1 MAERKLFKTKIC
13 VLYRKGRCHRQNCS
27 FAHGNA
33 ELRQSMPSRY
43 GICVTL
49 FTAVSVSDLEMH
61 QNGIW
66 RMCFVSLVSATIGFL
81 QNGYCSLVNL
91 RAGSSTRDYRGGDL
105 RDKLDQR
112 LSPKRQFSPV
122 KDANRRDS
130 FRGSSPSR
138 SLEKSKK
145 RRKKQQYDGQSDF
158 SGSLKVSD
166 RADDQVKERKS
177 VSSEL
182 KEMQSNINKL
192 EHHKSELMV
201 SAALRG
207 LSSLNFWES
216 GNEKSCLT
224 WEEEFTAT
232 LILLEKKTEEADSLT
247 SRIQELEAQL
257 SAEKE
262 ECKRSEVRFKKLGDQ
277 LVSGTAT
284 DCNEE
289 DSSIKIVNDGEING
303 HCAISAQNEMLK
315 QNNSSPIEKSLG
327 GNLTNGGHPAE
338 TLRLSKLSQFHS
350 HPVQLNSNL
359 EFGVVDNRNNSH
371 FPIGNEGKQKK
382 GKGVSTSIPLD
393 RTKGSCSVL
402 HVPST
407 SMAARAIDDLVE
419 IEMEENVEAVENISR
434 GIVRG
439 GATYEARSLPF
450 SLPPPPPIHRNTY
463 SKYVGEDENVDVGG
477 LEEEMVDID
486 IV

>member
-43 GICVTL
+43 G
-49 FTAVSVSDLEMH
+49 
-61 QNGIW
+61 
-66 RMCFVSLVSATIGFL
+66 
-81 QNGYCSLVNL
+81 
-91 RAGSSTRDYRGGDL
+91 TRDYRGGDL

-112 LSPKRQFSPV
+112 LSPKRQYSPG

-130 FRGSSPSR
+130 FHGSSPSR
-138 SLEKSKK
+138 SLEKSNDRK

-177 VSSEL
+177 ASSEL

-192 EHHKSELMV
+192 EHHKSELM
-201 SAALRG
+201 
-207 LSSLNFWES
+207 
-216 GNEKSCLT
+216 
-224 WEEEFTAT
+224 
-232 LILLEKKTEEADSLT
+232 ILLEKKTEEADSLT

-262 ECKRSEVRFKKLGDQ
+262 ECKRITSNIKKFVKAYKHYVRAQDELKRSEVRFKKLGDQ

-315 QNNSSPIEKSLG
+315 QNNSCPIEKSLG
-327 GNLTNGGHPAE
+327 GKQYTAEKSTQGNLTNGGHPAE
-338 TLRLSKLSQFHS
+338 TLRL
-350 HPVQLNSNL
+350 
-359 EFGVVDNRNNSH
+359 R
-371 FPIGNEGKQKK
+371 NEGKQKK

-393 RTKGSCSVL
+393 KTKGSCSVL

-450 SLPPPPPIHRNTY
+450 SLPPPPPIHRNTS
-463 SKYVGEDENVDVGG
+463 SKYEGEDENVDVGG

>member
-43 GICVTL
+43 G
-49 FTAVSVSDLEMH
+49 
-61 QNGIW
+61 
-66 RMCFVSLVSATIGFL
+66 
-81 QNGYCSLVNL
+81 
-91 RAGSSTRDYRGGDL
+91 TRDYRGGDL

-112 LSPKRQFSPV
+112 LSPKRQYSPG

-138 SLEKSKK
+138 SLEKSNDRK

-177 VSSEL
+177 ASSEL

-192 EHHKSELMV
+192 EHHKSELM
-201 SAALRG
+201 
-207 LSSLNFWES
+207 
-216 GNEKSCLT
+216 
-224 WEEEFTAT
+224 
-232 LILLEKKTEEADSLT
+232 ILLEKKTEEADSLT

-262 ECKRSEVRFKKLGDQ
+262 ECKRITSNIKKFVKAYKHYVRAQDELKRSEVRFKKLGDQ

-327 GNLTNGGHPAE
+327 GKQYTAEKSTQGNLTNGGHPAE

-359 EFGVVDNRNNSH
+359 EFGVVDNRSNSH
-371 FPIGNEGKQKK
+371 FPIGSEGKQKK

-393 RTKGSCSVL
+393 KTKGSCLVL

-463 SKYVGEDENVDVGG
+463 SKYEGEDENVDVGG

>member
-1 MAERKLFKTKIC
+1 MAERKLFKTKLC

-43 GICVTL
+43 G
-49 FTAVSVSDLEMH
+49 
-61 QNGIW
+61 
-66 RMCFVSLVSATIGFL
+66 
-81 QNGYCSLVNL
+81 
-91 RAGSSTRDYRGGDL
+91 TRDYRGGDL

-112 LSPKRQFSPV
+112 LSPKHQYSPG

-138 SLEKSKK
+138 SLEKSNDRK

-166 RADDQVKERKS
+166 RADDQVKER
-177 VSSEL
+177 SSEL

-192 EHHKSELMV
+192 EHHKSELM
-201 SAALRG
+201 
-207 LSSLNFWES
+207 
-216 GNEKSCLT
+216 
-224 WEEEFTAT
+224 
-232 LILLEKKTEEADSLT
+232 IILEKKTEEADSLT

-262 ECKRSEVRFKKLGDQ
+262 ECKRITSNIKKFVKAYKHYVRAQDELKRSEVRFKKLGDQ

-327 GNLTNGGHPAE
+327 GKQYTAEKSTQGNLTNGGHQAE
-338 TLRLSKLSQFHS
+338 TLRL
-350 HPVQLNSNL
+350 
-359 EFGVVDNRNNSH
+359 R
-371 FPIGNEGKQKK
+371 NEGKQKK

-393 RTKGSCSVL
+393 KTKGSCSVL

-407 SMAARAIDDLVE
+407 SMAARAIDNLVE
-419 IEMEENVEAVENISR
+419 IEMEENVEVVENISR

-450 SLPPPPPIHRNTY
+450 SLPPPPPIHRNSH
-463 SKYVGEDENVDVGG
+463 SKYEGEDENVDVGG

>member
-1 MAERKLFKTKIC
+1 MAERKLFKTKLC

-43 GICVTL
+43 G
-49 FTAVSVSDLEMH
+49 
-61 QNGIW
+61 
-66 RMCFVSLVSATIGFL
+66 
-81 QNGYCSLVNL
+81 
-91 RAGSSTRDYRGGDL
+91 TRDYRGDDL

-112 LSPKRQFSPV
+112 LSPKRQYSPG

-138 SLEKSKK
+138 SLEKSNDRK
-145 RRKKQQYDGQSDF
+145 RRKIQQYDGQSDF

-177 VSSEL
+177 ASSEL

-192 EHHKSELMV
+192 EHHKSELM
-201 SAALRG
+201 
-207 LSSLNFWES
+207 
-216 GNEKSCLT
+216 
-224 WEEEFTAT
+224 
-232 LILLEKKTEEADSLT
+232 ILLEKKTEEADSLT

-262 ECKRSEVRFKKLGDQ
+262 ECKRITSNIKKFVKAYKHYVRAQDELKRSEVRFKKLGDQ

-327 GNLTNGGHPAE
+327 GKQYTAEKSTQGNLTNGGHQAE
-338 TLRLSKLSQFHS
+338 TLRL
-350 HPVQLNSNL
+350 
-359 EFGVVDNRNNSH
+359 R
-371 FPIGNEGKQKK
+371 NEGKQKK

-393 RTKGSCSVL
+393 KTKGSCSVL

-407 SMAARAIDDLVE
+407 SMAARAIDNLVE
-419 IEMEENVEAVENISR
+419 IEMEENVEVVENISR

-450 SLPPPPPIHRNTY
+450 SLPPPPPIHRNTH
-463 SKYVGEDENVDVGG
+463 SKYEGEDENVDVGG

>member
-1 MAERKLFKTKIC
+1 MTERKLFKTKLC

-43 GICVTL
+43 G
-49 FTAVSVSDLEMH
+49 
-61 QNGIW
+61 
-66 RMCFVSLVSATIGFL
+66 
-81 QNGYCSLVNL
+81 
-91 RAGSSTRDYRGGDL
+91 TRDYRGGDL

-112 LSPKRQFSPV
+112 LSPKRQYSPG
-122 KDANRRDS
+122 KDTNRRDS

-138 SLEKSKK
+138 SLEKSSDRK

-177 VSSEL
+177 ASSEL

-192 EHHKSELMV
+192 EHHKSELM
-201 SAALRG
+201 
-207 LSSLNFWES
+207 
-216 GNEKSCLT
+216 
-224 WEEEFTAT
+224 
-232 LILLEKKTEEADSLT
+232 ILLEKKTEEADSLT

-262 ECKRSEVRFKKLGDQ
+262 ECKRITSNIKKFVKAYKHYVRAQDELKRSEVRFKKLGDQ

-289 DSSIKIVNDGEING
+289 DSSFKIVNDGEING
-303 HCAISAQNEMLK
+303 HCAISAENEMQK

-327 GNLTNGGHPAE
+327 GKQYTAEKSTQGNLINGGHQAE
-338 TLRLSKLSQFHS
+338 TLRL
-350 HPVQLNSNL
+350 
-359 EFGVVDNRNNSH
+359 RNES
-371 FPIGNEGKQKK
+371 KQKK

-393 RTKGSCSVL
+393 KTKGSCSVL

-419 IEMEENVEAVENISR
+419 IEMEENVEVVENISR

-450 SLPPPPPIHRNTY
+450 SLPPPPPSHRNTY
-463 SKYVGEDENVDVGG
+463 SKYEGEDENVDVGG

>member
-1 MAERKLFKTKIC
+1 MAERKLFKTKLC

-43 GICVTL
+43 G
-49 FTAVSVSDLEMH
+49 
-61 QNGIW
+61 
-66 RMCFVSLVSATIGFL
+66 
-81 QNGYCSLVNL
+81 
-91 RAGSSTRDYRGGDL
+91 TRDYRGGDL

-112 LSPKRQFSPV
+112 LSPKRQYSPG

-166 RADDQVKERKS
+166 RADDQVKERKGA
-177 VSSEL
+177 SSEL

-192 EHHKSELMV
+192 EHHKSELM
-201 SAALRG
+201 
-207 LSSLNFWES
+207 
-216 GNEKSCLT
+216 
-224 WEEEFTAT
+224 
-232 LILLEKKTEEADSLT
+232 ILLEKKTEEADSLT

-262 ECKRSEVRFKKLGDQ
+262 ECKRITSNIKKFVKAYKHYVQAQDELKRSEVRFKKLGDQ

-303 HCAISAQNEMLK
+303 HCAISAQNEMRK

-327 GNLTNGGHPAE
+327 GKQYTAEKSTQGNLTNGGHQAE
-338 TLRLSKLSQFHS
+338 TLRL
-350 HPVQLNSNL
+350 
-359 EFGVVDNRNNSH
+359 R
-371 FPIGNEGKQKK
+371 NEGKQKK
-382 GKGVSTSIPLD
+382 GKGVSASIPLD
-393 RTKGSCSVL
+393 KTKGSCSVL
-402 HVPST
+402 QVPST

-419 IEMEENVEAVENISR
+419 IEMEENVEVVENISR

-450 SLPPPPPIHRNTY
+450 SLPPPPPIHRNTH
-463 SKYVGEDENVDVGG
+463 SKYEGEDENVDVGG

>member
-1 MAERKLFKTKIC
+1 MAERKLFKTKLC

-43 GICVTL
+43 G
-49 FTAVSVSDLEMH
+49 
-61 QNGIW
+61 
-66 RMCFVSLVSATIGFL
+66 
-81 QNGYCSLVNL
+81 
-91 RAGSSTRDYRGGDL
+91 TRDYRGGDL

-112 LSPKRQFSPV
+112 LSPKRQYSPG
-122 KDANRRDS
+122 KDANRQDS

-138 SLEKSKK
+138 SLEKSNDRK

-192 EHHKSELMV
+192 EHHKSELM
-201 SAALRG
+201 
-207 LSSLNFWES
+207 
-216 GNEKSCLT
+216 
-224 WEEEFTAT
+224 
-232 LILLEKKTEEADSLT
+232 ILLEKKTEEADSLT

-262 ECKRSEVRFKKLGDQ
+262 ECKRITSNIKKFVKAYKHHVRAQDELKRSEVRLKKLGDQ

-303 HCAISAQNEMLK
+303 HCAISAQNEK
-315 QNNSSPIEKSLG
+315 QKQSNSSPIEKSLG
-327 GNLTNGGHPAE
+327 GKQYTAEKSTQGNLTNGGHQAE
-338 TLRLSKLSQFHS
+338 TLRLSKLSQIHS

-359 EFGVVDNRNNSH
+359 EFGAVDNRNGSH

-382 GKGVSTSIPLD
+382 GKSVSTSIPSD
-393 RTKGSCSVL
+393 KTKGSCSVL

-419 IEMEENVEAVENISR
+419 IEMEENVEVVENISR

-439 GATYEARSLPF
+439 GATYEAQSLPF

-463 SKYVGEDENVDVGG
+463 SKYEGEDENVDVGG
-477 LEEEMVDID
+477 LEEELVDID

>member
-1 MAERKLFKTKIC
+1 MAERKLFKTKLC

-43 GICVTL
+43 G
-49 FTAVSVSDLEMH
+49 
-61 QNGIW
+61 
-66 RMCFVSLVSATIGFL
+66 
-81 QNGYCSLVNL
+81 
-91 RAGSSTRDYRGGDL
+91 TRDYRGGDL

-112 LSPKRQFSPV
+112 LSPKRQYSPG
-122 KDANRRDS
+122 KDANRQDS

-138 SLEKSKK
+138 SLEKSNDRK

-177 VSSEL
+177 ASSEL

-192 EHHKSELMV
+192 EHHKSELM
-201 SAALRG
+201 
-207 LSSLNFWES
+207 
-216 GNEKSCLT
+216 
-224 WEEEFTAT
+224 
-232 LILLEKKTEEADSLT
+232 ILLEKKTEEADSLT

-262 ECKRSEVRFKKLGDQ
+262 ECKRITSNIKKFVKAYKHHVRAQDELKRSEVRLKKLGDQ

-303 HCAISAQNEMLK
+303 HCAISAQNEK
-315 QNNSSPIEKSLG
+315 QKQSNSSPIEKSLG
-327 GNLTNGGHPAE
+327 GNLTNGGHQAE
-338 TLRLSKLSQFHS
+338 TLRLSKLSQIHS

-359 EFGVVDNRNNSH
+359 EFGAVDNRNGSH

-382 GKGVSTSIPLD
+382 GKSVSTSIPSD
-393 RTKGSCSVL
+393 KTKGSCSVL

-419 IEMEENVEAVENISR
+419 IEMEENVEVVENISR

-439 GATYEARSLPF
+439 GATYEAQSLPF

-463 SKYVGEDENVDVGG
+463 SKYEGEDEKVDVGG
-477 LEEEMVDID
+477 LEEELVDID